1 MRTATEN
8 AYDSI
13 LDAYTPLDV
22 KDILTNGAS
31 RKAKHH
37 KSKDD
42 ILTWYAEHNEGLH
55 HTLLDSSPKCF
66 TYYMTCMAAYNS
78 SEKTHDDQYY
88 FIRDI
93 VWLYIDGVA
102 NELGDQYQLNTKSRS
117 EIEDEMLKIDLE
129 HRKAQ
134 LKVIDGGKS

>member
-66 TYYMTCMAAYNS
+66 TYYMTCSAKIKISVCLLVCLFVMLFAHASAAS
-78 SEKTHDDQYY
+78 P
-88 FIRDI
+88 
-93 VWLYIDGVA
+93 G
-102 NELGDQYQLNTKSRS
+102 
-117 EIEDEMLKIDLE
+117 LK
-129 HRKAQ
+129 ACSA
-134 LKVIDGGKS
+134 GKLHGTRTWRGFWDF